1 MNLLG
6 DVFAAIIV
14 GTLLLCVFSMA
25 VIVSVTLAAYA
36 YQSVVWALL
45 ALSAA
50 LQ

>member
-1 MNLLG
+1 LNILG
-6 DVFAAIIV
+6 DIFAAILF
-14 GTLLLCVFSMA
+14 GTLLIFVGSVA

-45 ALSAA
+45 ALSAV